1 MKRPPETPLADTTR
15 LITIGHVVKPH
26 GLLGE
31 VSVEI
36 LTDFPERYR
45 TGLEL
50 FLRDEGGDV
59 SLARVDAV
67 RPHGGRLLVR
77 FEGVTNVEAAEKFRG
92 LDLCVGPED
101 APERPPGY
109 VFHHE
114 VEGCAVVDRDGND
127 LGSALDLQ
135 GAGGAMLLV
144 VKTPRGDRDVP
155 FTHPIVV
162 SVDLAARR
170 IVLDPPKGLLD

>member
-1 MKRPPETPLADTTR
+1 MKRPPETPLEDAIR
-15 LITIGHVVKPH
+15 LVAIGRVIRPH

-36 LTDFPERYR
+36 LTDFPGRYQP
-45 TGLEL
+45 GLEL
-50 FLRDEGGDV
+50 LLRGPDGDV
-59 SLARVDAV
+59 APARVDAV

-77 FEGVTNVEAAEKFRG
+77 FAGIVSVEAADELRG
-92 LDLCVGPED
+92 LDLCVRPED

-109 VFHHE
+109 VFHYE
-114 VEGCAVVDRDGND
+114 VEGCTVVDRDGHELGHAVD
-127 LGSALDLQ
+127 LAAS
-135 GAGGAMLLV
+135 GGATLLV
-144 VKTPRGDRDVP
+144 VSTPHGPRDVP

-170 IVLDPPKGLLD
+170 IVLDPPRGLLD